1 MEGRERPPRILHVGN
16 LANFP
21 FRHVKA
27 LRRKGLD
34 VDLLIPKVHPLTED
48 PASEEGDIGT
58 GAVMGKMG
66 FPEWIRCWDNTARL
80 RKLNLI
86 RILREY
92 DLLHTYTEYPIAG
105 LFSFRPYIAHSTG
118 SDLREQ
124 IFANDRFGV
133 LLRQAYKRSG
143 AILFS
148 NPDQIR
154 AIRRLGLL
162 GKARFLPAP
171 IDTERYS
178 PTAKGRDRE
187 GPGCRQG
194 ENTAFEG
201 DPVIFHPSRQE
212 WRIKGN
218 ELLILA
224 FARLTREVPGARLVI
239 VDWGLDRVRTRT
251 LIASLELSHH
261 VAFIPP
267 VGQQKLVRYYNMSDI
282 VVDQFRVGSI
292 GGVSIEAMSC
302 AKPVVAGISEEEF
315 RLCYPELP
323 PLACAHDEKSIH
335 RELYRLATDAGERK
349 RVGDASRAWVVKYH
363 YADAVAQK
371 VADLYESVLRA

>member
-1 MEGRERPPRILHVGN
+1 MEGKERSPRILHVGN

-27 LRRKGLD
+27 LRRKRLD
-34 VDLLIPKVHPLTED
+34 VDLLIPKVHPFTED
-48 PASEEGDIGT
+48 PASEDSGIQA
-58 GAVMGKMG
+58 GAGGGKGG

-80 RKLNLI
+80 RKFNLV

-105 LFSFRPYIAHSTG
+105 LLAFRPYIAHSTG

-133 LLRQAYKRSG
+133 LLRQAYRRAG

-162 GKARFLPAP
+162 WKARFSPAP

-178 PTAKGRDRE
+178 PKVRGGDRGSPVGSRGE
-187 GPGCRQG
+187 G
-194 ENTAFEG
+194 TAFEG

-218 ELLILA
+218 DLLIRA
-224 FARLTREVPGARLVI
+224 FARLAREVPGARLVI
-239 VDWGLDRVRTRT
+239 VDWGLDRVRTKT
-251 LIASLELSHH
+251 LVSFLDLGHH
-261 VAFIPP
+261 VASSR
-267 VGQQKLVRYYNMSDI
+267 LSSSR
-282 VVDQFRVGSI
+282 GSS
-292 GGVSIEAMSC
+292 GAT
-302 AKPVVAGISEEEF
+302 
-315 RLCYPELP
+315 
-323 PLACAHDEKSIH
+323 AC
-335 RELYRLATDAGERK
+335 RT
-349 RVGDASRAWVVKYH
+349 
-363 YADAVAQK
+363 
-371 VADLYESVLRA
+371 